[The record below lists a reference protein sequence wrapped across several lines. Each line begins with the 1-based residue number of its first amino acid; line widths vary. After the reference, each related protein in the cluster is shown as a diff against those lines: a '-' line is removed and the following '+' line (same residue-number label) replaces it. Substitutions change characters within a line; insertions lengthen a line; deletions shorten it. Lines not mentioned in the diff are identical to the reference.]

1 MPGMHPLENLR
12 VKIFA
17 DGADA
22 ATMIELCANPLI
34 KGFTTNPTVMRAAGV
49 THYERFARRVLEGIG
64 ERPISFEIFGDE
76 PDEMER
82 QARTIASWPGNVYVK
97 VPVTNT
103 KGEST
108 TDLLH
113 RLTADGI
120 KVNVTALM
128 TLEQI
133 ASAREALGKDVPAYV
148 SLFAGRIAD
157 AGIDPVP
164 LARQALKILQ
174 GHANIELVWASPRE
188 LLNVFHAESAGCHV
202 VTLTTDLLAKLPL
215 VGKSLQEFSLDTVKM
230 FHRDALAA
238 NLTL

>member
-1 MPGMHPLENLR
+1 MNPLESLR

-22 ATMIELCANPLI
+22 STMIELCGNPLI
-34 KGFTTNPTVMRAAGV
+34 KGFTTNPTVMRTSGV

-64 ERPISFEIFGDE
+64 ERPISFEIFGDGA
-76 PDEMER
+76 DEMER
-82 QARTIASWPGNVYVK
+82 QARKIASWPGNVYVK

-108 TDLLH
+108 TDLLR

-128 TLEQI
+128 TLEQL
-133 ASAREALGKDVPAYV
+133 ASVREALGKVVPAYV

-174 GHANIELVWASPRE
+174 GHANIELIWASPRE

-202 VTLTTDLLAKLPL
+202 VTLTMDLLAKLPL
-215 VGKSLQEFSLDTVKM
+215 VGKNLQEFSLDTVKM